1 MLNAKR
7 AAGFLL
13 VLGLMLYMS
22 SPVLGAAATVNTNV
36 QALEEGKFLIKLT
49 VTASNAGIFA
59 IEMKDPKGSI
69 LDVYAPKGWCI
80 LSDGEVCLAS
90 TLGTPISAGKSM
102 EFIIYSSTKDAKFV
116 WTFFGQLEQ
125 IGKPEVL

>member
-7 AAGFLL
+7 AAGLL
-13 VLGLMLYMS
+13 LIIGLMACMS
-22 SPVLGAAATVNTNV
+22 STVQGAAATVNTNV
-36 QALEEGKFLIKLT
+36 KALEEGKFLIKFT
-49 VTASNAGIFA
+49 VTASGSGIFA
-59 IEMKDPKGSI
+59 IQLKDPKGSI
-69 LDVYAPKGWCI
+69 LDVYAPKGWCF

-102 EFIIYSSTKDAKFV
+102 EFIIYSSTNDAKFV
-116 WTFFGQLEQ
+116 WTFFGPLEQ